1 MARNALLGLGMTVPD
16 DEWRMTR
23 AVNALGFGPMT
34 QATQAGRQNALL
46 SAGMPAARP
55 NDYLAPVAETISPTM
70 GGYGAG
76 QMIGE
81 GSRAIGQGDYLG
93 GGAGLALGMAGMIPG
108 APKKGIRAFHGSPH
122 DFDKFS
128 LDKIGTGEGAQAYGH
143 GLYFAENEGVA
154 NQYRHKLA
162 DRPTISVGGST
173 QFKVDTPESI
183 VAARLSD
190 YTKRRR
196 VFGEDPTPQ
205 EVTAAVSDELGR
217 YISTAAK
224 NNDFDLYKAL
234 VDQRLALER
243 MSEAGVEMNRPG
255 RMYEVRINADPEDFL
270 DWDKPL
276 SEQSEKV
283 REMFHGLSPETQGM
297 ELYRAAQ
304 GLDARE
310 RPKLTG
316 DTMRDFIAQGWHDSG
331 ASTATKR
338 GASEE
343 VLKNAGIPG
352 IRYLDQGSRT
362 AGDGSRNY
370 VVFRDDIIE
379 IVKKY
384 GLAAAVSTYGFDA
397 VRGAMEDQQQ

>member
-1 MARNALLGLGMTVPD
+1 MAHNALLGMTVPD

-46 SAGMPAARP
+46 SAVATDRP

-76 QMIGE
+76 QMMAE

-122 DFDKFS
+122 DFDRFS

-143 GLYFAENEGVA
+143 GLYFAE
-154 NQYRHKLA
+154 K
-162 DRPTISVGGST
+162 
-173 QFKVDTPESI
+173 
-183 VAARLSD
+183 
-190 YTKRRR
+190 
-196 VFGEDPTPQ
+196 Q
-205 EVTAAVSDELGR
+205 EVARAYEGMLAGNGYDPAVIARYALIASDGD
-217 YISTAAK
+217 AAK
-224 NNDFDLYKAL
+224 
-234 VDQRLALER
+234 ALER
-243 MSEAGVEMNRPG
+243 IARETPPKMGLPEMDILTDNYGVASQIMQDHIAGEPMPLPARG

-276 SEQSEKV
+276 SQQSEKV
-283 REMFHGLSPETQGM
+283 REAALGIRNKAARAEYEARGFPEPLIKEYLTNAARADKTGGQVVQGM
-297 ELYRAAQ
+297 KGAGQSGDFSQAL
-304 GLDARE
+304 RE
-310 RPKLTG
+310 
-316 DTMRDFIAQGWHDSG
+316 
-331 ASTATKR
+331 
-338 GASEE
+338 
-343 VLKNAGIPG
+343 AGIPG
-352 IRYLDQGSRT
+352 IKYLDQGSRG